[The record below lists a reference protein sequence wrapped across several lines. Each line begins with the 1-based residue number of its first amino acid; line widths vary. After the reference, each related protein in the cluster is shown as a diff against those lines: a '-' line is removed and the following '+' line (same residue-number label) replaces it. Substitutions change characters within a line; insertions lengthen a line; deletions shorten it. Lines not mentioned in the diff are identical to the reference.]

1 MIEMSLDSNSW
12 IVFFFLNIETWYI
25 IICFTWWTKCEFDFT
40 NRL

>member
-25 IICFTWWTKCEFDFT
+25 ICFTWWTKCEFDFT